1 MNPIPTSTGSDFH
14 FGLRGDIVNIAV
26 SKISIRINMP
36 GTLRCGF
43 LALAILCFALDLA
56 MAVSATAQE
65 PDFAALQAQTKKVFE
80 DRVTPFFKNYCT
92 DCHGIY
98 RMEGGINFAPTL
110 AAPGASSSA
119 KSWKQALANIKAHD
133 MPPDDA
139 KKQPTD
145 EERQMFVEWMQ
156 TIKFLSPKDPGAFV
170 IRRLTKMEYGNT
182 LRDLFGVDPAI
193 AAELPEEVFGEGYL
207 NTLSPL
213 QSEQYLSI
221 ANEVLNRVLA
231 SKEEQPTELQKQLFG
246 DTPAPGHDLRAA
258 AKSVASQLAR
268 SAYRRP
274 ASEAELE
281 RLLLVFDLAQANN
294 LDYQSSLRL
303 VLKAILVSPQFL
315 FITPAKE
322 PELDHAI
329 VPLDDYQLASRLSYL
344 LWATM
349 PDAELFALADAGKL
363 QEQSVLQ
370 AQVKRMLADPRSRA
384 LFDGFGAQWLGL
396 MGLESKTFDT
406 EMFPQMTTEM
416 RAAMVDEA
424 RLFFDSIVRENRSVI
439 EFVESDYTFLN
450 GTLAA
455 LYGMENTITG
465 PEMRKVQL
473 EDTNRGGILS
483 MPGILATTSFP
494 NRTSPVKRG
503 VWVLEQVL
511 GEHVPP
517 APPNVPPLE
526 KQDKQ
531 AVENLTLRMR
541 TELHRTNP
549 VCANCHKI
557 LDPIG
562 FGLENFDA
570 IGRWRDQDQTGGAI
584 DAAGELPGE
593 KRFSSP
599 RELKAIIAERKD
611 ELARN
616 LTRKLLA
623 YALCRQ
629 LEGYDEIVVDQLMVT
644 IAKDGYRMQNLI
656 SEIVTSYPF
665 VNRRI
670 HELEVPK
677 SNGQ

>member
-1 MNPIPTSTGSDFH
+1 MNAVLIQRDSRFC
-14 FGLRGDIVNIAV
+14 IAV
-26 SKISIRINMP
+26 ANWQLRIFTT
-36 GTLRCGF
+36 GIFQLGL
-43 LALAILCFALDLA
+43 LALKLLCVALALSTAAIAN
-56 MAVSATAQE
+56 AVE
-65 PDFAALQAQTKKVFE
+65 RDFAALQAETKKIFE
-80 DRVTPFFKNYCT
+80 DRVTPFFKSYCT

-110 AAPGASSSA
+110 VAPGASSST
-119 KSWKQALANIKAHD
+119 KTWKQALANIKTHD
-133 MPPDDA
+133 MPPGDA
-139 KKQPTD
+139 KMQPTD
-145 EERQMFVEWMQ
+145 EERQMFVDWMEK
-156 TIKFLSPKDPGAFV
+156 IKFLSPKDPGAFV

-182 LRDLFGVDPAI
+182 LRDLFGVDPSI
-193 AAELPEEVFGEGYL
+193 AAELPDEVFGEGYL

-231 SKEEQPTELQKQLFG
+231 PNDQPPTEMQKRLFG
-246 DTPAPGHDLRAA
+246 DTPALGSDLRIA
-258 AKSVASQLAR
+258 AKSVAIQLTR
-268 SAYRRP
+268 NAYRRP

-281 RLLLVFDLAQANN
+281 LLLRVFDLAQENK
-294 LDYQSSLRL
+294 LDCQASLRL
-303 VLKAILVSPQFL
+303 MLKAILVSPQFL

-322 PELDHAI
+322 PEAGQTI
-329 VPLDDYQLASRLSYL
+329 APLDDYQLASRLSYL
-344 LWATM
+344 LWSTM
-349 PDAELFALADAGKL
+349 PDAELSALADAGTL
-363 QEQSVLQ
+363 HERSVLLL
-370 AQVKRMLADPRSRA
+370 QVKRLLADPKSRA

-396 MGLESKTFDT
+396 IGLESKTFDT
-406 EMFPQMTTEM
+406 AMFPQMTAEM
-416 RAAMVDEA
+416 RAAMVEEA
-424 RLFFDSIVRENRSVI
+424 RLYFDSIVRENRSII
-439 EFVESDYTFLN
+439 EFVDSDYTFLN

-455 LYGMENTITG
+455 LYGLEKTVTG
-465 PEMRKVQL
+465 PEMRMVKL
-473 EDTNRGGILS
+473 EDTNRGGILG
-483 MPGILATTSFP
+483 MPGILSTTSFP

-503 VWVLEQVL
+503 VWVLEQML

-531 AVENLTLRMR
+531 AVENLTLRQR
-541 TELHRTNP
+541 TELHRTNAA
-549 VCANCHKI
+549 CANCHKI

-570 IGRWRDQDQTGGAI
+570 IGRWRDKDDSGGAI

-599 RELKAIIAERKD
+599 SELKVIIAARKD

-629 LEGYDEIVVDQLMVT
+629 LEGYDEIVVDQIMEA

-656 SEIVTSYPF
+656 SEIITSYPF

-670 HELEVPK
+670 HEPEAPK